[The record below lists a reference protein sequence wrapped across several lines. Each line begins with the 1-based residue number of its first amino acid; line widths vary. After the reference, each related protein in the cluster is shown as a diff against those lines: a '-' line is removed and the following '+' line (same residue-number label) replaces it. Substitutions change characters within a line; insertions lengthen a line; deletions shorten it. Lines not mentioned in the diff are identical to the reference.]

1 MLVNMKKYHIGSFMM
16 DGINL
21 DERIINWND
30 KVFFGRHKMHPENI
44 SFGFS
49 LFEKTSDIYDGQPME
64 DAVKVWSK
72 DEAKGLWPI
81 LIFFACYHLTN
92 PEKQMPKISKSTA
105 SVVEF
110 DTLPKNIATT
120 YGHMGAIR
128 TGIETRRNKMSYDES
143 FERMTDTLP
152 LFDKIMKNQTSEFSM
167 NPLIIALLLYQRAME
182 EEDHLK
188 DFLDLVVVLEA
199 MFNDGQGEVTF
210 KIRQRTSNF
219 CGGTIEEKKEI
230 FEKINDV
237 YKARSKLV
245 HGGDLTLDRYG
256 EYHTFKTYLIPIV
269 QKCLLKFID
278 ESSQG
283 KTKKQ
288 INNELDEIALSS

>member
-1 MLVNMKKYHIGSFMM
+1 MLVNMKKYHIGSFMI

-21 DERIINWND
+21 DERIVNWND

-49 LFEKTSDIYDGQPME
+49 LFEKTSDVYDGQPME

-72 DEAKGLWPI
+72 DDAKGLWPI

-105 SVVEF
+105 SAVEF
-110 DTLPKNIATT
+110 DVLPQDVANT

-128 TGIETRRNKMSYDES
+128 PNIETRRNKMSPDES
-143 FERMTDTLP
+143 FERMTATLP
-152 LFDKIMKNQTSEFSM
+152 LFDKIMKNQTNEFSM

-199 MFNDGQGEVTF
+199 MFNDGRGEVTF

-219 CGGTIEEKKEI
+219 CGESIEEKKEI

-278 ESSQG
+278 ESDQG

-288 INNELDEIALSS
+288 INKELDEIALSS

>member
-1 MLVNMKKYHIGSFMM
+1 MI

-30 KVFFGRHKMHPENI
+30 KVFFGHHKMHPENI

-49 LFEKTSDIYDGQPME
+49 LFEKTKNVPDGQHMDDAINIWSDE
-64 DAVKVWSK
+64 D
-72 DEAKGLWPI
+72 AKGLWPI

-92 PEKQMPKISKSTA
+92 PVKQMPKISKSFSSA
-105 SVVEF
+105 VEM
-110 DTLPKNIATT
+110 DELPKDIAKT
-120 YGHMGAIR
+120 YGHMGAIKSD
-128 TGIETRRNKMSYDES
+128 TKSRRNKLSNDES
-143 FERMTDTLP
+143 FKLMSATLP
-152 LFDKIMKNQTSEFSM
+152 LFDTIMKNQTKKFDM

-188 DFLDLVVVLEA
+188 DFLDLVTILEA
-199 MFNDGQGEVTF
+199 MFNDGKGEITF

-219 CGGTIEEKKEI
+219 GGNTVDEKKEI
-230 FEKINDV
+230 FRKIKEV
-237 YKARSKLV
+237 YNARSALV

-256 EYHTFKTYLIPIV
+256 EYHSFKTYLIPIV

-278 ESSQG
+278 EYGKG
-283 KTKKQ
+283 KTKEQ
-288 INNELDEIALSS
+288 INNELDEKALSS